1 MWRVHAVWSLDD
13 ERFSCFELTD
23 EKEGERLDRA
33 AVIPHGF
40 AMLRMDVRSASSTRF
55 TKDWAFLQP
64 ERIARVLADGGDVV
78 IRAPS

>member
-33 AVIPHGF
+33 TVIPAWLCHASHG
-40 AMLRMDVRSASSTRF
+40 R
-55 TKDWAFLQP
+55 
-64 ERIARVLADGGDVV
+64 EIRIAAT
-78 IRAPS
+78 PY